1 MKKSISSLA
10 LIFLGTMCFAQLRVG
25 VQAGASV
32 VGPNLTVTGTSVNYS
47 DKGFTFVYPGLIFD
61 YQVGKAFSIRPSANF
76 LQTGYDLTSTL
87 GTLSTNSKVRINNV
101 QVPLDLVVPI
111 KLGKG
116 KLELSAGPT
125 LSFSLNGTSTTT
137 GAGITTPVQQDLKF
151 GNDTLSLNAIN
162 WGTNFGAG
170 YRFKNGVGIRA
181 MYNLALTDQAN
192 AATVVNKYNV
202 LTATISYF
210 LIGNNNK

>member
-10 LIFLGTMCFAQLRVG
+10 LIFLSTMCFAQLRIG

-32 VGPNLTVTGTSVNYS
+32 VGPNLTVSGTSVNYS

-61 YQVGKAFSIRPSANF
+61 YQIGKAFSIRPSANF
-76 LQTGYDLTSTL
+76 LQTGYDASNTIGMLTT
-87 GTLSTNSKVRINNV
+87 TNKVRINNI
-101 QVPLDLVVPI
+101 QVPVDLVVPL

-116 KLELSAGPT
+116 KLELMAGPT
-125 LSFSLNGTSTTT
+125 LSLSLNGTNTTTTT
-137 GAGITTPVQQDLKF
+137 GMTTPIQTDLRF
-151 GNDTLSLNAIN
+151 GNDTLSLNSVN

-170 YRFKNGVGIRA
+170 YRFKNGLGIRA

-210 LIGNNNK
+210 LIGNK